1 MSSRPFFILLFGT
14 ILKMGFIIVEIF
26 ADLPGKATVVPLCLP
41 SIATVLWGQLYRR
54 SLESPWTLG

>member
-1 MSSRPFFILLFGT
+1 
-14 ILKMGFIIVEIF
+14 MGFIIVEIF

-54 SLESPWTLG
+54 PLESPWTLG